1 MTEQER
7 FERFQANEIKMD
19 YEELKLRLDQSEKI
33 TGHRYGK
40 NGQFFREWLVWST
53 AAQQKESVDIDADQ
67 LSNFIRKID
76 GNNSM
81 GAGALAEHIVGWLK
95 TTGYSQQE
103 EGYVLVP
110 VEREKL

>member
-1 MTEQER
+1 MTERER
-7 FERFQANEIKMD
+7 FIQEMKSKFGD
-19 YEELKLRLDQSEKI
+19 LVDLRICL
-33 TGHRYGK
+33 
-40 NGQFFREWLVWST
+40 NGDGGFMAWDARVAFWAWQ

-95 TTGYSQQE
+95 TKGYPQQK